1 VEERV
6 SIPEEDEAMVADFV
20 HKNMV
25 LLRQVQPLVRELIQ
39 EPRDEVVKQAAME
52 SCWRLFHDIQKTG
65 RLFRFEYLLGPAN
78 VMEHLLERA
87 RSGLLSLG
95 PLHISLLAESCRF
108 IEQGLLLVLA
118 EKNDQRLATP
128 AAELSAAIL
137 RSIVMEQKAEPDGG
151 ARSAALVS
159 MREVFYRETEWLL
172 EKAEQEFVLW
182 DFIAMDQQ
190 RVTDLDRLLHRLQG
204 NFAFFELTEPEQ
216 ICRALVS
223 ILKRYLKGDFFQTEY
238 PERVFLR
245 SIDAVRDAL
254 SRYAAVEDAAV
265 EGLGEHLDA
274 LQGIMRQPI
283 GSLLIE
289 AGLVDPLA
297 VDEALRVQE
306 SRRQEKPLRLGE
318 VLVDM
323 GKVTRDQVDHILR
336 EQRRK
341 QVAAEQSV
349 AQVLP
354 GTPPPH
360 ADLLLS
366 AAQFYISIDSQK
378 FAEMLDLVKGLA
390 AAGRGG
396 ERTVSKVTE
405 LLESME
411 SCNREAMP
419 AFLSR
424 LKRVVHELAAKYD
437 KQVCFIVEGAGS
449 LPGQRDLVLLA
460 EPIFHLLRNAIEHG
474 LEKAREREMSG
485 KDKEC
490 RLTLGVLR
498 WDDALWVSVEDDG
511 CGMDIDTI
519 AAMVVARGFA
529 GREEIKRLSGRER
542 IGLFVPHEHE
552 IGLTGES
559 VRRPCGFF
567 AVNKG
572 VERLGGNI
580 DVLSRPGKGTRIT
593 LKIPCRH

>member
-1 VEERV
+1 M
-6 SIPEEDEAMVADFV
+6 PEEDETMVTDFV
-20 HKNMV
+20 HKSMA
-25 LLRQVQPLVRELIQ
+25 LLRQVQPLVRDLIQ

-52 SCWRLFHDIQKTG
+52 ACWRLFHDVQKTG
-65 RLFRFEYLLGPAN
+65 RLFQFEYLLGPADA
-78 VMEHLLERA
+78 MEYLLDQA
-87 RSGLLSLG
+87 RSGSLFPG

-108 IEQGLLLVLA
+108 MEQGLLLVLA
-118 EKNDQRLATP
+118 EKSDQRLAGP
-128 AAELSAAIL
+128 AAELRAAIL
-137 RSIVMEQKAEPDGG
+137 RSVFMEQRTGSDGG
-151 ARSAALVS
+151 ARSAALAS

-172 EKAEQEFVLW
+172 ERAEQEFVLW

-190 RVTDLDRLLHRLQG
+190 RIADLDRLLHRLQG
-204 NFAFFELTEPEQ
+204 NFAFFGLTEPER

-245 SIDAVRDAL
+245 SIDAVRNAL
-254 SRYAAVEDAAV
+254 SRYIAVEDAAV

-306 SRRQEKPLRLGE
+306 SRRLEKPLRLGE

-341 QVAAEQSV
+341 QVAAKQREGPILS
-349 AQVLP
+349 

-360 ADLLLS
+360 SDLLNS
-366 AAQFYISIDSQK
+366 AAQFYICLDNQK
-378 FAEMLDLVKGLA
+378 FAEMHDLVKELA
-390 AAGRGG
+390 AAGRRG
-396 ERTVSKVTE
+396 EKTVSMVTE
-405 LLESME
+405 LLEFME
-411 SCNREAMP
+411 SCSREAIP

-424 LKRVVHELAAKYD
+424 LKRVVYELAAKYD
-437 KQVCFIVEGAGS
+437 KKVRFIVDGAGS
-449 LPGQRDLVLLA
+449 LSDQRDLSLMA
-460 EPIFHLLRNAIEHG
+460 DPIFHLLRNAIEHG
-474 LEKAREREMSG
+474 LEKTREREMSG
-485 KDKEC
+485 KDKEG
-490 RLTLGVLR
+490 RVTLGVLR

-511 CGMDIDTI
+511 RGMDMDSI
-519 AAMVVARGFA
+519 AVIAGVRGFTD
-529 GREEIKRLSGRER
+529 REENERLSGRER
-542 IGLFVPHEHE
+542 MGLFVQHEHE
-552 IGLTGES
+552 SGPDGET

-567 AVNKG
+567 VVNTC